1 MSEKW
6 YVIKVSEENREK
18 YSIPED
24 YVAIKYRDGLE
35 NTITEYGD
43 TTILITPSKDV
54 AETIVRELNEQL
66 REQSN

>member
-6 YVIKVSEENREK
+6 YVVKVLDENREK

-43 TTILITPSKDV
+43 TTILITPSKNV
-54 AETIVRELNEQL
+54 AETVVRELNGKL
-66 REQSN
+66 